1 MKKSISSKK
10 IGKRVNEQRLS
21 SIKLFFMETLRA
33 WCDEPKTREGKT
45 LRKKELAKVIN
56 KDIQTLKNMY
66 LYGQGSLDLWFKAM
80 DYVNHLKQETIIQ
93 MYNSYPFIED
103 KLNSLSEEEL
113 KLHRYIRELS
123 PSELL
128 LINRLIETG
137 LKVNRSLK

>member
-1 MKKSISSKK
+1 MTSKKSS
-10 IGKRVNEQRLS
+10 KRVNEHRLS

-45 LRKKELAKVIN
+45 LRKRELAKVIN

-80 DYVNHLKQETIIQ
+80 DYINHLKQDTIIQ

>member
-1 MKKSISSKK
+1 MKKSVTSKKSSK
-10 IGKRVNEQRLS
+10 RLNEQRLS

-45 LRKKELAKVIN
+45 LRKRELAKVIN

-80 DYVNHLKQETIIQ
+80 DYINHLKQDTIIQ

>member
-1 MKKSISSKK
+1 MKKNITSKKSSK
-10 IGKRVNEQRLS
+10 RVDEQRLS
-21 SIKLFFMETLRA
+21 SIKLFFMETLRT
-33 WCDEPKTREGKT
+33 WCHEPKTREGKT
-45 LRKKELAKVIN
+45 LRKKEIAKVIN

-80 DYVNHLKQETIIQ
+80 DYINHLKQETIIQ

>member
-1 MKKSISSKK
+1 
-10 IGKRVNEQRLS
+10 
-21 SIKLFFMETLRA
+21 
-33 WCDEPKTREGKT
+33 
-45 LRKKELAKVIN
+45 
-56 KDIQTLKNMY
+56 
-66 LYGQGSLDLWFKAM
+66 
-80 DYVNHLKQETIIQ
+80 

>member
-1 MKKSISSKK
+1 MKKSVTSKKSSK
-10 IGKRVNEQRLS
+10 RLNEQRLS

-45 LRKKELAKVIN
+45 LRKRELAKVIN

-80 DYVNHLKQETIIQ
+80 DYVNHLKQDTIIQ

-103 KLNSLSEEEL
+103 KLNSLCEEEL

>member
-1 MKKSISSKK
+1 MKKSVTSKKSSK
-10 IGKRVNEQRLS
+10 RLNEQRLS

-45 LRKKELAKVIN
+45 LRKRELAKVIN
-56 KDIQTLKNMY
+56 KNIQTLKNMY

-80 DYVNHLKQETIIQ
+80 DYINHLKQDTIIQ

>member
-1 MKKSISSKK
+1 MTSKKSS
-10 IGKRVNEQRLS
+10 KRVNEHRLS

-33 WCDEPKTREGKT
+33 WCDEPRTREGKT
-45 LRKKELAKVIN
+45 LRKRELAKVIN

-80 DYVNHLKQETIIQ
+80 DYINHLKQDTIIQ

>member
-1 MKKSISSKK
+1 MKLQERK
-10 IGKRVNEQRLS
+10 
-21 SIKLFFMETLRA
+21 MD
-33 WCDEPKTREGKT
+33 DE
-45 LRKKELAKVIN
+45 LLI
-56 KDIQTLKNMY
+56 
-66 LYGQGSLDLWFKAM
+66 
-80 DYVNHLKQETIIQ
+80 
-93 MYNSYPFIED
+93 IED

>member
-1 MKKSISSKK
+1 MTSKKSS
-10 IGKRVNEQRLS
+10 KRVNEHRLS

-80 DYVNHLKQETIIQ
+80 DYINHLKQDTIIQ

>member
-1 MKKSISSKK
+1 MKKSVTSKKSSK
-10 IGKRVNEQRLS
+10 RLNEQRLS

-45 LRKKELAKVIN
+45 LRKRELAKVIN

-80 DYVNHLKQETIIQ
+80 DYVNHLKQDTIIQ